1 MTWVAAAQALELRR
15 LGSLAHGPAPAAAAG
30 GSEEE
35 AELDGDGRLWEDDAA
50 AVLTIRYDGAT
61 QRRRSAAR
69 RPRATTGD
77 AEIGAGVWLECEIGS
92 LRDPPEVGTPAS
104 GEVPE

>member
-30 GSEEE
+30 GSDEA

-61 QRRRSAAR
+61 QRRRYRRAATAWR
-69 RPRATTGD
+69 RATRRSD
-77 AEIGAGVWLECEIGS
+77 
-92 LRDPPEVGTPAS
+92 RRS
-104 GEVPE
+104 G